1 MQKTSFSTKMARK
14 TKKLL
19 REGIP
24 ERKQVM
30 MDMEAS
36 NVKDRSRH
44 KCKM

>member
-14 TKKLL
+14 TKEFL

-24 ERKQVM
+24 ERKKVM
-30 MDMEAS
+30 MEMEAS

-44 KCKM
+44 ECKM